1 MYKIDKVGMD
11 MVSKRKT
18 LFTAGVMIVSL
29 MILAFSW
36 MLNNNEQIEPRA
48 MTTVKIGVSQTPL
61 SAPFIIAKE
70 LGFLSDGKLN
80 IELVP
85 CFGGVKC
92 TAMLIAGE
100 VKYAT
105 SSESVVMFES
115 FKGSNLA
122 LLASFVSSDGDVKL
136 LTPSVLN
143 INQVSDLS
151 GKRIGVVKAS
161 SSEFYLD
168 SVLSANNQKHLNFEK
183 VYLNATD
190 MVNALQTSQVDAISV
205 WEPFGY
211 QAHIEFNS
219 QINDLGIKGVYE
231 LAFNLISLK
240 QYFDSA
246 DDEAMRIIEVL
257 DKAIEWINH
266 NPDEAIQILSRS
278 LDVKSGQLLWSWNH
292 YVFRLSL
299 GNSLL
304 YSLQLQSRW
313 ALDEGLVEGEEPNF
327 RNVFYS
333 KPFENYQKNGGMR

>member
-1 MYKIDKVGMD
+1 MYKINKVGMV
-11 MVSKRKT
+11 MASKRKVVST
-18 LFTAGVMIVSL
+18 LGIVVVLFMIPV
-29 MILAFSW
+29 FVW
-36 MLNNNEQIEPRA
+36 VFDNKEQASSDDATI
-48 MTTVKIGVSQTPL
+48 KIGVSQTPL

-70 LGFLSDGKLN
+70 LGLLQEGQLN

-92 TAMLIAGE
+92 TAMLTAGE

-115 FKGSNLA
+115 FKGNNIA

-143 INQVSDLS
+143 INQVSDLK
-151 GKRIGVVKAS
+151 GKRVGVVKAS

-168 SVLSANNQKHLNFEK
+168 SVLSANNQKQLDFEK
-183 VYLNATD
+183 VYLNATE

-211 QAHIEFNS
+211 QANIEFNS

-231 LAFNLISLK
+231 LSFNLISLK
-240 QYFDSA
+240 QYFDSS
-246 DDEAMRIIEVL
+246 DEEALKIIEVL
-257 DKAIEWINH
+257 GKAIEWINH
-266 NPDEAIQILSRS
+266 NPDQAIKIVSRS

-304 YSLQLQSRW
+304 YSLQLQSSW
-313 ALDEGLVEGEEPNF
+313 ALKEGLVMGHEPNF
-327 RNVFYS
+327 RHVFYS
-333 KPFENYQKNGGMR
+333 TPFEKYQKNGGGR